1 MQTVNRRRFERFAL
15 APMYTPV
22 AVKLLADDSYEFE
35 GHAYDISEGGMRF
48 ELDRPIEA
56 GTPVAI
62 RVMLPGG
69 RSEAERSVC
78 VYANVIWLEDEAD
91 EPGPVRMAAAFTKFA
106 RTGDKERLLWL
117 LGSGRFARA
126 A

>member
-1 MQTVNRRRFERFAL
+1 
-15 APMYTPV
+15 MYTPV

-62 RVMLPGG
+62 RVMLPGP
-69 RSEAERSVC
+69 RPQAERSVC
-78 VYANVIWLEDEAD
+78 VYANVIWVENDAD

-106 RTGDKERLLWL
+106 HALDKERLL
-117 LGSGRFARA
+117 G
-126 A
+126 

>member
-1 MQTVNRRRFERFAL
+1 MPTINRRRFERFAL

-22 AVKLLADDSYEFE
+22 AVKLLADDSYDFE
-35 GHAYDISEGGMRF
+35 GHAYDISEAGVRF

-62 RVMLPGG
+62 CVMLPGT
-69 RSEAERSVC
+69 RAETERSVC
-78 VYANVIWLEDEAD
+78 VYANVIWVEDDAD
-91 EPGPVRMAAAFTKFA
+91 EPGPVRMAAAFTRFA
-106 RTGDKERLLWL
+106 RAGDKERLLGL
-117 LGSGRFARA
+117 LGSGRYARA